1 MNLISKIFSDIK
13 TNLFILIRGYSIVN
27 CITIEEKNLY
37 APWFM
42 RYVEKLNVQ
51 DYEFLV
57 NFISDT

>member
-42 RYVEKLNVQ
+42 RYVEKLNV
-51 DYEFLV
+51 
-57 NFISDT
+57 